1 MKPMQP
7 MSPDEV
13 YPDVDLVRRLLLDQF
28 PQWAGLPL
36 WPVPSGGTD
45 NALYRVGDCLV
56 VRLPR
61 LRVTRAAL
69 EKERRWLPVLAPLLP
84 VPVPVPIAE
93 GMPAAGYPWKWS
105 VYRWLEG
112 EDATVQPVLDLSRLA
127 TDLAQFVAALQR
139 IDPTGGPSA
148 GRDNFFRGMPLSTR
162 DEPTRSA
169 IESLSKTID
178 VGAATAE
185 WESALRTP
193 EWPDAPVWVHGD
205 LDRRNLLVKQGRLA
219 AVIDFGGLGVGDPAC
234 DVMLAWK
241 VLSAE
246 TRAIFRAELGV
257 DDATWARAHGWAL
270 SQALI
275 ELQYYTMDTNPVL
288 FREAQHWI
296 AEVLGDTA

>member
-1 MKPMQP
+1 

-28 PQWAGLPL
+28 PQWAALPL
-36 WPVPSGGTD
+36 EPVRSAGTD
-45 NALYRVGDCLV
+45 NTLYRLGDCLV

-61 LRVTRAAL
+61 LQVTRAAL
-69 EKERRWLPVLAPLLP
+69 EKERRWLPILAPLLP
-84 VPVPVPIAE
+84 VAVPVPIAE
-93 GMPAAGYPWKWS
+93 GMPADGYPWKWS

-112 EDATVQPVLDLSRLA
+112 EDAIVRPVADLSRLA

-148 GRDNFFRGMPLSTR
+148 GRENFFRGMPLSTR
-162 DEPTRSA
+162 VEPTRAA
-169 IESLSKTID
+169 INSLNNTID
-178 VGAATAE
+178 VDAVTAAWE
-185 WESALRTP
+185 WALRTP
-193 EWPDAPVWVHGD
+193 EWPDRPLWVHGD

-234 DVMLAWK
+234 DVMLGWR

-246 TRAIFRAELGV
+246 TRAIFRNVLGV
-257 DDATWARAHGWAL
+257 DDATWARARGWAL

-288 FREAQHWI
+288 VREAQHWM